1 MLYIFAFDR
10 DRFFPEKQK
19 ESYEA
24 MDKSDKSMKQTVEE
38 RTNERRTTTEMVQ
51 SHKLRRR
58 M

>member
-1 MLYIFAFDR
+1 
-10 DRFFPEKQK
+10 
-19 ESYEA
+19 